1 MSDTATEASCKNI
14 NGNLRRVKTML
25 KRKTTQR
32 SSRACALPF
41 SNNISGIERRI
52 EMAGVVI
59 HYMDRLRA
67 DVRKTVKDIDQF

>member
-1 MSDTATEASCKNI
+1 
-14 NGNLRRVKTML
+14 ML